1 MPSTDAVS
9 RKCIVNKE
17 GCTVIDKCDECK
29 KEIKDLIEVDEMF
42 VDYFKQLEYLKKRAE
57 QNKK

>member
-1 MPSTDAVS
+1 MPSSDAVS
-9 RKCIVNKE
+9 RKCIVDKE
-17 GCTVIDKCDECK
+17 GCTVIEKCDECK
-29 KEIKDLIEVDEMF
+29 KSIKELIEVDEMF